1 MTGLSDGWGN
11 VSPSWPAIVR
21 FPGLSGVSFLRTG
34 QGARISTSAC
44 FTFIAIATN
53 HWIKEFARQQG
64 ASANIPPKRNRK
76 DRICFSP
83 YLYRGWN
90 LIERFFN
97 KIKQCRR
104 VGPGTTNSQPTIWRL
119 SRSRQFEF
127 GYALMSPRPNASSAL
142 RLLTAALSSEY
153 VSTIIPAYRITLL

>member
-1 MTGLSDGWGN
+1 VGERFAVLASDC
-11 VSPSWPAIVR
+11 A
-21 FPGLSGVSFLRTG
+21 LSGALGGVFSANGSR
-34 QGARISTSAC
+34 GAHKHER

-153 VSTIIPAYRITLL
+153 VSTIIPAYRTALL